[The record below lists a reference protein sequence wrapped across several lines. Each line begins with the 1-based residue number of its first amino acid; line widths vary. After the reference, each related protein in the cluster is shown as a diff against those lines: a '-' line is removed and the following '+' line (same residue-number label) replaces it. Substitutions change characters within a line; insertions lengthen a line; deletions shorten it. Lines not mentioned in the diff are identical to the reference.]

1 VGIAVADLEARAS
14 RGEEPHDALNSA
26 AVLMIKAAQAHARA
40 FMMERYV
47 VAVTQG
53 GFSAPVT
60 AILSQLCELFQIY
73 WLLERSGDFVLNAN
87 LTREHILQLQSKY
100 TSLLSA
106 IRPHAVNLVD
116 AFDFPDEV
124 LNSTLGV
131 WDGNVYQR
139 LFDEAAKSPL
149 NQDMVHRHS
158 FHSYLKPL
166 MKSNL

>member
-1 VGIAVADLEARAS
+1 MGIAVADLEARAS

-73 WLLERSGDFVLNAN
+73 WLLERSGDFVLVAD
-87 LTREHILQLQSKY
+87 
-100 TSLLSA
+100 
-106 IRPHAVNLVD
+106 VNL
-116 AFDFPDEV
+116 F
-124 LNSTLGV
+124 TLLEP
-131 WDGNVYQR
+131 Q
-139 LFDEAAKSPL
+139 LF
-149 NQDMVHRHS
+149 
-158 FHSYLKPL
+158 
-166 MKSNL
+166 